1 MRINYTKFVLE
12 FLKAENLASKNPFAS
27 RRTVILYRGLSRLSK
42 LHHRSKAELRVSCDA
57 KKSTKAKKKQY
68 STQRQSKASHP
79 LRYKTNKEWQLA
91 EGHHLKKTFRKNLIA
106 KMIASIQ

>member
-27 RRTVILYRGLSRLSK
+27 TRTVILYRGLSRLSK
-42 LHHRSKAELRVSCDA
+42 LHHRSKAELRVSCEA
-57 KKSTKAKKKQY
+57 KKSTKAKKNN
-68 STQRQSKASHP
+68 TPHRQSKASHH

-91 EGHHLKKTFRKNLIA
+91 EGHHLKKKHFEKILSRK
-106 KMIASIQ
+106 